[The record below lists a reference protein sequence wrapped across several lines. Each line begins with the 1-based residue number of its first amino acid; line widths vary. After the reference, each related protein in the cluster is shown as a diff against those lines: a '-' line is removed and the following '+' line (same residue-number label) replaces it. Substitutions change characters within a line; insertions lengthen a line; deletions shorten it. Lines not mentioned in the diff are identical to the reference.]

1 MSRRALVLPG
11 RAYPAS
17 MPLLLFSRL
26 ALEQRG
32 WPVEAVSWELP
43 DGLPDDP
50 SAWVADRA
58 STAMSATPAGRWI
71 VAAKSLG
78 TRVVDA
84 GLPFAAYVLLTP
96 LLREPAQVA
105 AIARLAEG
113 GVPVLLAGGTAD
125 FAWSPDAA
133 RATGATVVEI
143 PDADHALVVPGDAV
157 RSAEA
162 HLTVTRAVD
171 AFLTTLG

>member
-17 MPLLLFSRL
+17 MPLLFFTRI
-26 ALEQRG
+26 ALEQHG

-58 STAMSATPAGRWI
+58 APAMSSPADRWI

-78 TRVVDA
+78 TRVVDTD
-84 GLPFAAYVLLTP
+84 LRFAAYVLLTP
-96 LLREPAQVA
+96 LLHEPAQVA
-105 AIARLAEG
+105 AIAGLVER

-125 FAWSPDAA
+125 FAWSSDAA
-133 RATGATVVEI
+133 RSTGAAIVEI
-143 PDADHALVVPGDAV
+143 PDADHALVVPGDAA
-157 RSAEA
+157 RTAEA